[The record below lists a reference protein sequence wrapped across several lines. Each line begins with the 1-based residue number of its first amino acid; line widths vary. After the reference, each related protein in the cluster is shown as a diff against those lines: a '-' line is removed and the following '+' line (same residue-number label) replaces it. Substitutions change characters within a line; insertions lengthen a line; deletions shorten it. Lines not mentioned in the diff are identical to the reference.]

1 MGWDV
6 FISLVLMVSCF
17 TTPFDLAFPQILE
30 EAPAYAAFSS
40 AMDVLFLVDIIINFF
55 SAYEDEYY
63 ATQDDFKVIAKTYLR
78 GWFIVDLLA
87 IVPMDWF
94 LPNK

>member
-1 MGWDV
+1 M
-6 FISLVLMVSCF
+6 ISCF

-30 EAPAYAAFSS
+30 EASAYLALSHI
-40 AMDVLFLVDIIINFF
+40 MDVLFLVDIIINFF

-63 ATQDDFKVIAKTYLR
+63 ATQDELKVIAKTYLK
-78 GWFIVDLLA
+78 GWFIIDLLA
-87 IVPMDWF
+87 IVPIDLF